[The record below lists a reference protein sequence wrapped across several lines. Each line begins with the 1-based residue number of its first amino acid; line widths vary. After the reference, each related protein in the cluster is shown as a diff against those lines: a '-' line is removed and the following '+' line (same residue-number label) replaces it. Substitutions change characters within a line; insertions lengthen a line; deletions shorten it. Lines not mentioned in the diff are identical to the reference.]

1 MFMAPKESDPKPKP
15 AAAAAS
21 QPAAPAPKK
30 GAAKEEAKSVEDI
43 EKEFREYSV
52 AEFFKKNR
60 QMLGYTGKVRSLTT
74 IVHEA
79 VSNSLDACED
89 AKILPEIQV
98 EVQELP
104 NGHYKVAV
112 EDNGTGVPKSKVGLA
127 FGKLLAGT
135 KFHQRAQKRGQ
146 QGIGISYAVLFSQL
160 TTGKESH
167 IKTSIGGGKVYECD
181 ISVDVQKNEPHIK
194 NEKETAGKFQ
204 GTRFEG
210 EFAEVTYNRSEYSVY
225 EYLRRT
231 ALANPHAQLTLIEPT
246 KEIVVFPR
254 AAREIPKKPDNVLPH
269 PLGIHTSDLI
279 DMAKGSEARKISSF
293 LTNDFARVSSD
304 KAKEL
309 EELVAKDGKGDPVDF
324 DRAPKT
330 LTWPEAE
337 RIVHAIGQ
345 VKWISP
351 ETSALIP
358 IGEKTIEKSLK
369 ALLQP
374 EQLAVSSRR
383 PRVFRGGIPF
393 LVEAAIA
400 YGGKAGAAKEGGVK
414 GSELLRFANRVP
426 LLFDAGT
433 CATSEAVKTIDWG
446 RYDLK
451 PLEEKPVSIFI
462 NFVSVYVP
470 YTGAGK
476 LAISQ
481 EEEIVQEIRQAL
493 MECARDVSV
502 YLHGLAKAEEQE
514 RRRTLFFRYI
524 DEVARALETLT
535 GKDRAVLMQKLQKMA
550 KERTEIALRG
560 EEEEVDKELEKLEKA
575 EKQLEEEV

>member
-1 MFMAPKESDPKPKP
+1 M
-15 AAAAAS
+15 
-21 QPAAPAPKK
+21 PAAPEASAKK
-30 GAAKEEAKSVEDI
+30 AGKAEEAKGIDEL

-79 VSNSLDACED
+79 VTNSLDACED
-89 AKILPEIQV
+89 AKILPEITV
-98 EVQELP
+98 EIQELP
-104 NGHYKVAV
+104 NGHYKVIC

-127 FGKLLAGT
+127 FAKLLAGT

-146 QGIGISYAVLFSQL
+146 QGIGISYAVLFAQL

-167 IKTSIGGGKVYECD
+167 IRTSIPGGKVFECD
-181 ISVDVQKNEPHIK
+181 LSVDVQKNEPVIK
-194 NEKETAGKFQ
+194 NEKEYTSKAQ

-231 ALANPHAQLTLIEPT
+231 ALANPHAQITLIEPT
-246 KEIVVFPR
+246 KDIVVFPR
-254 AAREIPKKPDNVLPH
+254 ASKDMPKKPQNVLPH
-269 PLGIHTSDLI
+269 PLGMHTSDLI
-279 DMAKGSEARKISSF
+279 DMAKMSEGRKISSF
-293 LTNDFARVSSD
+293 LVNDFSRVSQE

-309 EELVAKDGKGDPVDF
+309 EGIVAKDGQGDAVDF
-324 DRAPKT
+324 DRAPRT

-337 RIVHAIGQ
+337 RIVNAIQQ
-345 VKWISP
+345 VKWIAP
-351 ETSALIP
+351 ENEALIP
-358 IGEKTIEKSLK
+358 IGEKIIEKSLK
-369 ALLQP
+369 NLLQP

-383 PRVFRGGIPF
+383 PKVFRGGISF

-400 YGGKAGAAKEGGVK
+400 YGGKAGVAKENGH

-433 CATSEAVKTIDWG
+433 CATTEAVKTIDWA

-451 PLEEKPVSIFI
+451 PLDDKPVSIFV

-476 LAISQ
+476 LAISA

-502 YLHGLAKAEEQE
+502 YLHGLQKAEEQE

-524 DEVARALETLT
+524 DEISRALETIT
-535 GKDRAVLMQKLQKMA
+535 GKDRALLMQKLQKMA
-550 KERTEIALRG
+550 KERTEIILRG
-560 EEEEVDKELEKLEKA
+560 EEEEADKELEELEKA
-575 EKQLEEEV
+575 EEKIEKETKKIDHDEE